1 MSYKD
6 GKHKSHGVSQK
17 SPMRSDP
24 DRGNPMVE
32 GEMSFDKGY
41 ETQLGNESPY
51 FPERR
56 MRGNDYP
63 KLQNEIKARDKRKLE
78 SGKFTKIA

>member
-1 MSYKD
+1 M
-6 GKHKSHGVSQK
+6 VSQK
-17 SPMRSDP
+17 HPMRSDP

-32 GEMSFDKGY
+32 GEMPFDKGY

-51 FPERR
+51 FPERK

-63 KLQNEIKARDKRKLE
+63 ALQNKTKDRDKVKLE
-78 SGKFTKIA
+78 RGKFTKIA